1 MMKNVFFVVI
11 STLIF
16 TMGCASRFDMDN
28 DALKN
33 SYKKEIEAY
42 EKLKSEQKPSP
53 SLWTD
58 SGSRGSLFLDYK
70 ARHIGDLITIN
81 IIETVNASNSIS
93 TGTNRSQ
100 NTASTGTSI
109 LGVSLSKLFGKNKG
123 GTNLSSSN
131 KFTSSGTKAKN
142 DTVTATMAA
151 RITQVLPSGNLVVEG
166 HKEIVVDNQDQS
178 ITLSGIVRE
187 KDISADNTVVSTA
200 IADAKIAYSGSGTL
214 TDANTPGW
222 LMALVGWLMP
232 F

>member
-1 MMKNVFFVVI
+1 MMKYVFSVMI
-11 STLIF
+11 SVLIF
-16 TMGCASRFDMDN
+16 TSGCASRYDMEN

-42 EKLKSEQKPSP
+42 NKQQAEHKPSP

-81 IIETVNASNSIS
+81 IVETVNASN
-93 TGTNRSQ
+93 TT
-100 NTASTGTSI
+100 STGTSRAQNTKSSGTTI
-109 LGVSLSKLFGKNKG
+109 LGFSLSKLFGKNG
-123 GTNLSSSN
+123 GSTNLSSSN
-131 KFTSSGTKAKN
+131 KFTSSGTRAKN
-142 DTVTATMAA
+142 DTITGTMAA

-166 HKEIVVDNQDQS
+166 HKELLVDNQNQVIS
-178 ITLSGIVRE
+178 LSGIVRE
-187 KDISADNTVVSTA
+187 KDISADNTVISTA